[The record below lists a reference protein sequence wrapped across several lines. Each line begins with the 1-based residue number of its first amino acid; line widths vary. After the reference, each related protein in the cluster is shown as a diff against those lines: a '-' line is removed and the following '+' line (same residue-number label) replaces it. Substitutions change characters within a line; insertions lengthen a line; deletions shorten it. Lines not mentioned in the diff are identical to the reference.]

1 MPTITLTEDQANSL
15 RIVARDRVER
25 AQGAMD
31 ARARRMHGETDA
43 DIDSAR
49 QSRDYWQGIL
59 AALGDLPT
67 Y

>member
-1 MPTITLTEDQANSL
+1 MVKVELTDDQANSL

-25 AQGAMD
+25 AQGATD

-49 QSRDYWQGIL
+49 QTRDYWQGIL
-59 AALGDLPT
+59 TALGDVPT